1 MKLIRISTDLMIST
15 HDFPTGTHDEQ
26 NKYLREL
33 IGEDCRCY
41 EHVLPK
47 RLYTQ
52 LNMKNR
58 PTKIPGQCVSM
69 LIDEEGLLKEESVTN
84 LVGSYLYE
92 SDIHRI
98 PIVGNI
104 LFVGEEWAG
113 YGIDFCG
120 IEDETF
126 KILLNELINM
136 VHGIKAAKEVL
147 DK

>member
-1 MKLIRISTDLMIST
+1 MKIIRVSTELELSV
-15 HDFPTGTHDEQ
+15 HDFPTGTCSEQ
-26 NKYLREL
+26 NKCLREL
-33 IGEDCRCY
+33 IGEDCGHY

-47 RLYTQ
+47 RLYTE
-52 LNMKNR
+52 LNMTNH
-58 PTKIPGQCVSM
+58 PTKIPGQCVCM
-69 LIDEEGLLKEESVTN
+69 LVDEEGLVKEESVTN

-92 SDIHRI
+92 SDKHGM

-136 VHGIKAAKEVL
+136 VHGMKLAKEAL